1 MEFLRSAWCL
11 VNGHVWKSNCAIA
24 VEVNLG
30 KRETAEV
37 FTYLVAKHHI
47 SQQHSA
53 CFWF

>member
-11 VNGHVWKSNCAIA
+11 VNGHVWKSNCATA

-37 FTYLVAKHHI
+37 WLRYI
-47 SQQHSA
+47 SS
-53 CFWF
+53 CKTSY